1 MIVITVL
8 TYNHCLIIV
17 IKSKKKKSLVAVKID
32 KKDNKAIR
40 CNYHSLD
47 PIRIVMVVLTI
58 I

>member
-1 MIVITVL
+1 MIVITLL

-17 IKSKKKKSLVAVKID
+17 IKSKKKSLVAVKID